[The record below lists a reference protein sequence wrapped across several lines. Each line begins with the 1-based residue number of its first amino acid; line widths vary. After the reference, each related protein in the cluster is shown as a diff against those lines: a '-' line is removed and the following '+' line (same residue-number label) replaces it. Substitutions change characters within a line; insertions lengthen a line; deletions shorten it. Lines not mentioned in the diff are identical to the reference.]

1 MLVDTLVNL
10 VAGSRA
16 AGPALRSLENPN
28 VPLDE
33 AVSDLMEGGDAWTG
47 MRVSRKTALSISAI
61 WRGGNL
67 ICRDVAKMPLH
78 LYRRTGDGDNARE
91 RAKDHP
97 AYPLLRRRPNGEMT
111 AFIFWSTILSH
122 AIFEGNGYAY
132 IFRRGDG
139 SPEELLPM
147 LPDRTAPLR
156 VGGRLYYRTMVG
168 HELRTFPAED
178 VLHVKGFGYD
188 GVIGY
193 NLIDLAKE
201 SVGWQLGLR
210 KYSATFF
217 KNGSRASGVLMT
229 PGRMRGDA
237 AANLQKSFEREHA
250 GLDKVGRTILL
261 EEGAKYV
268 PITVTQDEAQ
278 FLESLEFGLLDVA
291 NWLCLAPHKV
301 GHPSRTSF
309 ASLEAENQ
317 SHLDEAV
324 DPWAVNIEQE
334 CDAKLL
340 TEEQKENEDHFCEFN
355 RNALIR
361 VDFATKQ
368 DGLRSQIESGQL
380 SPDEARAHNNL
391 GPRPDGLG
399 GSYWMPSNMLLA
411 EKAAA
416 PEPEPE
422 PAPPLPD
429 AEPDEEEDGSGERDR
444 QGDRETGRQG
454 ELEAALRAVLAQ
466 ACSRA
471 VTWLANKTRN
481 AARSPQKFGAW
492 LDDRAARGAVAAEI
506 GPATFAATIG
516 TGQDPREAADG
527 AARRLLVSMQ
537 QDLLE
542 LSGRATKETLAD
554 QVDAWLA
561 AWESTAA
568 ELLAADIWKGQ

>member
-1 MLVDTLVNL
+1 MLVDSLISL
-10 VAGSRA
+10 VAGGLGR
-16 AGPALRSLENPN
+16 GPGLRSIENPN

-33 AVSDLMEGGDAWTG
+33 AVSDLLEGGEAWSG
-47 MRVSRKTALSISAI
+47 LRVSRKTALTVSAI
-61 WRGGNL
+61 WRGVTL
-67 ICRDVAKMPLH
+67 VCRDVAKMPLH
-78 LYRRTGDGDNARE
+78 LYRRVGDGESDRK

-97 AYPLLRRRPNGEMT
+97 AYRLLRREPNPEMT
-111 AFIFWSTILSH
+111 AFVFWQTLLSH

-132 IFRRGDG
+132 IYRRGDA
-139 SPEELLPM
+139 SPEELIPM

-156 VGGRLYYRTMVG
+156 VGGQLYYRTIVAG
-168 HELRTFPAED
+168 QTKTFPAAD
-178 VLHVKGFGYD
+178 VLHIRGFGYD
-188 GVIGY
+188 GVVGY

-229 PGRMRGDA
+229 PGRMKGDA
-237 AANLQKSFEREHA
+237 AQNLQKSFEREHA

-278 FLESLEFGLLDVA
+278 FLQSMEFGLLDVA

-317 SHLDEAV
+317 SHLDEAI

-334 CDAKLL
+334 CDKKLL
-340 TEEQKENEDHFCEFN
+340 SEDQKKNEEYFSEFN
-355 RNALIR
+355 RNALVR
-361 VDFATKQ
+361 VDFQTRQ
-368 DGLRSQIESGQL
+368 EGLRQQIETGQL
-380 SPDEARAHNNL
+380 SPDEARAINNR

-399 GSYWMPSNMLLA
+399 GSYWMPSNMMLA
-411 EKAAA
+411 ERAAED
-416 PEPEPE
+416 EPEPE
-422 PAPPLPD
+422 PPSADPPEDP
-429 AEPDEEEDGSGERDR
+429 AEDPVDEDEDG
-444 QGDRETGRQG
+444 GDRSRD
-454 ELEAALRAVLAQ
+454 LEAAHRAVLAQ
-466 ACSRA
+466 ACTRA

-481 AARSPQKFGAW
+481 AARNHQKFGQW
-492 LDDRAARGAVAAEI
+492 IDDRGAVVAVAAEI

-516 TGQDPREAADG
+516 TGEDPREAAEG
-527 AARRLLVSMQ
+527 AARRLLVGMQ
-537 QDLLE
+537 ADLLE

-554 QVDAWLA
+554 QVETWLA

-568 ELLAADIWKGQ
+568 ERLAADIWKGR